1 MEKNFELGL
10 VRQVFKLMYEDLI
23 AMTRSN
29 VEIFV
34 SLDDYLN
41 EYIKTEDLDIDN
53 FSAIFWFY
61 FNYCNLVFLT
71 FLFDLSFRLV
81 KRNANGTLKARV
93 RLNNLKAQTVKP
105 IHHYK

>member
-10 VRQVFKLMYEDLI
+10 VRQVFKLMYGDLI

-61 FNYCNLVFLT
+61 FNYTVL
-71 FLFDLSFRLV
+71 
-81 KRNANGTLKARV
+81 RN
-93 RLNNLKAQTVKP
+93 
-105 IHHYK
+105 